1 MIEIVATLVTLL
13 FLSSV
18 APGLFV
24 LWLFASIANAYWYY
38 KQLEDLFEPL
48 TEAEDILYKIALLV
62 GGLTWPVNLYR
73 VIKDKETHLNQ
84 LRNILSR

>member
-1 MIEIVATLVTLL
+1 MIEIVATLVVLL
-13 FLSSV
+13 FLSP
-18 APGLFV
+18 ALLV
-24 LWLFASIANAYWYY
+24 LWLFASMANAYWYY
-38 KQLEDLFEPL
+38 KQLEDLFKPL
-48 TEAEDILYKIALLV
+48 SEAEDLLYKIALLV